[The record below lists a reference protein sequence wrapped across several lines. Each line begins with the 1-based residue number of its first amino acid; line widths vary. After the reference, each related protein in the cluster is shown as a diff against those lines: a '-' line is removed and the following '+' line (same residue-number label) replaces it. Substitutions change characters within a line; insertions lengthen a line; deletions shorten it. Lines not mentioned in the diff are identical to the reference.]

1 MADIKIKRYNPN
13 RNFRAYGYSYRP
25 MQLTYEIL
33 DGLYDRT
40 ILKEIVQTFIS
51 NIIPPFYTLTIEDAN
66 QKRLPELEKACK
78 DISRIIDRTYMAEA
92 QKAFFVYGT
101 GLTYTGNRNAQDDP
115 EEIFL
120 LHPKDV
126 EPEFYDIHE
135 KQYGEIKCWKY
146 SYGSQ
151 ALEIPPDL
159 IKVYANDPGIG
170 EIYGHSIV
178 NHMQDTLAQF
188 LNNRVDLAEILN
200 RYAIPIVQWAIDVS
214 EVNESNQQNF
224 IARVKKNLQQQFIA
238 GDDLITDA
246 RIEPRTLSFADD
258 VGHLISILDASRK
271 DLGMLGVP
279 EALMGGQIS
288 NLSGGK
294 TQAAVFMTKVE
305 RFRAILNDYLAKAFF
320 IPFLERK
327 GYIRGKDYHNVYIS
341 FPLATTELPSDKVIW
356 LKTSVE
362 MGWITNNEARAELG
376 FRGAAPGVTPE
387 LEEIFKVRSVQ
398 YNTDVP
404 NEGDNKI
411 DPKAQKTKA
420 DEPKDR
426 SGKDPDKKTDSQK
439 KSSSGDTK

>member
-1 MADIKIKRYNPN
+1 MAKLKIKRYNPSGFN
-13 RNFRAYGYSYRP
+13 AYTYSYRP
-25 MQLTYEIL
+25 MQLTYQIL

-40 ILKEIVQTFIS
+40 VLKEIVQTFVA
-51 NIIPPFYTLTIEDAN
+51 NIIPPYYTLTIEDVEGN
-66 QKRLPELEKACK
+66 RLPELERECK
-78 DISRIIDRTYMAEA
+78 DLSRIIDRTYMTEA
-92 QKAFFVYGT
+92 CIAFFVYGT
-101 GLTYTGNRNAQDDP
+101 GLSYTGNTDLDDNL

-126 EPEFYDIHE
+126 TPEFYSPDDA
-135 KQYGEIKCWKY
+135 KFGEIKHWTY
-146 SYGSQ
+146 NYGNKTF
-151 ALEIPPDL
+151 EIPPND
-159 IKVYANDPGIG
+159 IKVFANDPRIG
-170 EIYGHSIV
+170 ELYGHSIV

-188 LNNRVDLAEILN
+188 LNNRFDLAEILN
-200 RYAIPIVQWAIDVS
+200 RYAIPIVQWAVDVS
-214 EVNESNQQNF
+214 EVHETRQERF
-224 IARVKKNLQQQFIA
+224 ITRVKDSLQKQFIA

-258 VGHLISILDASRK
+258 VGHLIQILDASRK

-294 TQAAVFMTKVE
+294 TQAAVFMTKVSKY
-305 RFRAILNDYLAKAFF
+305 RAILNDYLAKNFY

-327 GYIRGKDYHNVYIS
+327 GYIQGKDYHNVYIA

-356 LKTSVE
+356 LKTAVE

-387 LEEIFKVRSVQ
+387 LEEIFKVRSIQ
-398 YNTDVP
+398 YSN
-404 NEGDNKI
+404 NEEGNGKI
-411 DPKAQKTKA
+411 DPNAQKTKV

-426 SGKDPDKKTDSQK
+426 SGKDPDKKKDSIK
-439 KSSSGDTK
+439 KTK

>member
-1 MADIKIKRYNPN
+1 MANIKIKRYNPN
-13 RNFRAYGYSYRP
+13 QNFRAYGYSYKP
-25 MQLTYEIL
+25 MQLTYQIL
-33 DGLYDRT
+33 EGLYDKT

-51 NIIPPFYTLTIEDAN
+51 NIIPPFYTLIIEDADG
-66 QKRLPELEKACK
+66 KRLPKLEKECK
-78 DISRIIDRTYMAEA
+78 DLSRIIDRTYMAEA

-101 GLTYTGNRNAQDDP
+101 ALTYTGNTNLDDDV
-115 EEIFL
+115 EELFL

-126 EPEFYDIHE
+126 TPNLYGPNDP
-135 KQYGEIKCWKY
+135 KYGEIKSWY
-146 SYGSQ
+146 YNYGTETV
-151 ALEIPPDL
+151 EIPSND
-159 IKVYANDPGIG
+159 IKIYANDPNIG
-170 EIYGHSIV
+170 EIFGHSIV

-200 RYAIPIVQWAIDVS
+200 RYAIPIVQWAVDVS
-214 EVNESNQQNF
+214 EVQEQNQQNF
-224 IARVKKNLQQQFIA
+224 IARVKSSLQKQFVA

-258 VGHLISILDASRK
+258 VGHLITILDASRK

-294 TQAAVFMTKVE
+294 TQSAVFMTKVD
-305 RFRAILNDYLAKAFF
+305 RYRAALNDYLAKIFF
-320 IPFLERK
+320 IPFLEKR
-327 GYIRGKDYHNVYIS
+327 GYTRGKDYHNVYIS

-398 YNTDVP
+398 YNSDQP
-404 NEGDNKI
+404 DNKT
-411 DPKAQKTKA
+411 DAKAQKTKV

-426 SGKDPDKKTDSQK
+426 SGRDPDKKADSKK
-439 KSSSGDTK
+439 KSTAGETK